1 MPAGELHAE
10 MVETFAAFGFDL
22 WSRGC
27 VLAARGRSVLAAMV
41 SRTAQSRS
49 VILALL
55 TAAWVIAKESA
66 NALFKRA
73 HLARGYPDLADQ
85 QRRCPGDLRA
95 ELRETWRRHNR
106 QVSKVGDEDVDAD
119 LRERPR
125 T

>member
-1 MPAGELHAE
+1 

-41 SRTAQSRS
+41 SRTAQSGS

-55 TAAWVIAKESA
+55 TASWVIAKESA

-73 HLARGYPDLADQ
+73 HLAGGTRILPINNADALETSAPSSG
-85 QRRCPGDLRA
+85 RPG
-95 ELRETWRRHNR
+95 
-106 QVSKVGDEDVDAD
+106 VGA
-119 LRERPR
+119 
-125 T
+125 TAK